1 MADNLEHPPEVCILF
16 ITPKEFELAVTR
28 NQENR
33 RRIRADMV
41 YRRKVIHN
49 HLGVRDASLL
59 TNRVVGDRLRAQR
72 NQTGKRIRIDSMRRK
87 PALVQTDHRAQVAA
101 RTVPGHKNLVWVA
114 AIFPDV
120 LHGPRDSCGCILDV
134 RWRLH
139 IRVETITRRNDG
151 DAFVFQA
158 IRNPAAPTRQPATVE
173 PDHRR
178 KAVALRMMHIDT
190 AAGIDSLV
198 VLWIL
203 PVGKVT
209 DGGVRHL
216 L

>member
-1 MADNLEHPPEVCILF
+1 
-16 ITPKEFELAVTR
+16 
-28 NQENR
+28 
-33 RRIRADMV
+33 MV

-49 HLGVRDASLL
+49 HLGVRDSPLF

-72 NQTGKRIRIDSMRRK
+72 NQTGKRIRIDAMRRK

-101 RTVPGHKNLVWVA
+101 RTVPGHKNLVRVSTVL
-114 AIFPDV
+114 PDV
-120 LHGPRDSCGCILDV
+120 LHGPRDGCGCILDV
-134 RWRLH
+134 RWRLY

-151 DAFVFQA
+151 DTFVFQA
-158 IRNPAAPTRQPATVE
+158 IRNPAAPTRQPAAVE
-173 PDHRR
+173 PDHSR
-178 KAVALRMMHIDT
+178 KAFCFWVMNINT

-203 PVGKVT
+203 PVGKVA